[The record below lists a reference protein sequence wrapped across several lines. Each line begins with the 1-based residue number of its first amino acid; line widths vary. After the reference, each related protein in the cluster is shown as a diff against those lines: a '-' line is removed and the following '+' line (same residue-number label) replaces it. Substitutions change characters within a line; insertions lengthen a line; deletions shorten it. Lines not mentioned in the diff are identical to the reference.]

1 MSGECSPGYQISNA
15 VAACN
20 FPEFRE
26 LCNKFPEVAT
36 EFARQ
41 GSEISFKNG
50 GSERGFWNYSFYASP
65 PLLLVARA
73 SAEHPDK
80 GGEAWEIFQ
89 ILLVLGANEDYLDY
103 YGNTLESWFVNPD
116 KKKCVPSCLREK
128 IEEFLAA
135 EDKKTYISEVRAR
148 LDFKL

>member
-41 GSEISFKNG
+41 GSD
-50 GSERGFWNYSFYASP
+50 GSRGYWSVPNYASP

-89 ILLVLGANEDYLDY
+89 ILLVLGANAGYVDY
-103 YGNTLESWFVNPD
+103 YGNTLESWFVKPD
-116 KKKCVPSCLREK
+116 NQKCVPSGLKVK

-135 EDKKTYISEVRAR
+135 GDKETYISDLTAR